1 MCFSLCIEEVH
12 TQKNLYRV
20 PNLSGASAT
29 NLLTAGSLGEG
40 RGRAGTGRQGLRGLL
55 PLSSLEGTS
64 GPGPGGKR
72 TAHFG
77 TECSCAKCLAQ
88 QSCSGLVEKTN
99 SS

>member
-40 RGRAGTGRQGLRGLL
+40 RGRAEQEPGGRGCAVCCLS
-55 PLSSLEGTS
+55 PLSRAPAALGL
-64 GPGPGGKR
+64 GGSAQP
-72 TAHFG
+72 TLVQSAHVPN
-77 TECSCAKCLAQ
+77 A
-88 QSCSGLVEKTN
+88 
-99 SS
+99 